1 MDFDSATRQILL
13 SWNKINIPAVLVG
26 LIYFFVTMIIGFKVF
41 NTPETRNFTFIHST
55 AKSRSIHTILP
66 AELIK
71 LKYNPV
77 WIHFSLIPVIS
88 ASIGIIN
95 FLGNRYVLSFNWDD
109 LWTQESL
116 FLGMFFLSPLIA
128 ILASALVSMLVWSF
142 ILCAVRRRVEES
154 NVSAQWK
161 NAPLLLISMGM
172 IALAL
177 YAWDIAWLI
186 PTHL

>member
-1 MDFDSATRQILL
+1 M
-13 SWNKINIPAVLVG
+13 
-26 LIYFFVTMIIGFKVF
+26 
-41 NTPETRNFTFIHST
+41 FI
-55 AKSRSIHTILP
+55 A
-66 AELIK
+66 
-71 LKYNPV
+71 
-77 WIHFSLIPVIS
+77 SLIFFYTFLASLVFLYGIGLERLSMNARSTHVIIPVILRDGAVMLIS
-88 ASIGIIN
+88 ASISWLLEFYILIPSGIITITPVIALIIVY
-95 FLGNRYVLSFNWDD
+95 FCDLTLYRILSRQTK
-109 LWTQESL
+109 TQLIRERL
-116 FLGMFFLSPLIA
+116 FSGGTVIFALYQAFTYIELIA